1 MRTSKFTIY
10 ADNSQRKYNDFDI
23 LNQKI
28 KKTRDSLLLNQ
39 VNLTETFDDNKDNKL
54 HKKFKINICQNL
66 NSQENGLRRS
76 LNKIN
81 NEQKIKFNKSRVPSQ
96 KLIRNSTEDFN
107 KFESNYYQRNS
118 QRHININI
126 QNINFNNYTKKINI
140 FDPKFPQINTTTSPN
155 IENLNNINLNNNNN
169 NNLNDNIIIP
179 QTNNHIKMNVF
190 RNKFKKV
197 KLGDLKKIKFHQNKN
212 NIVNSERLDNK
223 TLRVFNKIDQK
234 NNNIPIIIKEKE
246 ELKAHKKIEIIE
258 DTDDS
263 FIEELTDLLIKV
275 DTKGKLQIK
284 RENNK
289 NEERIQFLTEENK
302 EEVKNDYEDLLN
314 KKFAIYEDEEEKNE
328 KEKKEEEIIIPNIFS
343 NKRPPTS
350 YGGVNE
356 RERSIQN
363 SIRSKNQKNY

>member
-1 MRTSKFTIY
+1 M
-10 ADNSQRKYNDFDI
+10 
-23 LNQKI
+23 I
-28 KKTRDSLLLNQ
+28 K
-39 VNLTETFDDNKDNKL
+39 
-54 HKKFKINICQNL
+54 
-66 NSQENGLRRS
+66 
-76 LNKIN
+76 
-81 NEQKIKFNKSRVPSQ
+81 
-96 KLIRNSTEDFN
+96 
-107 KFESNYYQRNS
+107 
-118 QRHININI
+118 
-126 QNINFNNYTKKINI
+126 
-140 FDPKFPQINTTTSPN
+140 
-155 IENLNNINLNNNNN
+155 
-169 NNLNDNIIIP
+169 
-179 QTNNHIKMNVF
+179 
-190 RNKFKKV
+190 
-197 KLGDLKKIKFHQNKN
+197 
-212 NIVNSERLDNK
+212 
-223 TLRVFNKIDQK
+223 K

>member
-169 NNLNDNIIIP
+169 NLNDNIPIP
-179 QTNNHIKMNVF
+179 TYIK
-190 RNKFKKV
+190 
-197 KLGDLKKIKFHQNKN
+197 
-212 NIVNSERLDNK
+212 
-223 TLRVFNKIDQK
+223 
-234 NNNIPIIIKEKE
+234 
-246 ELKAHKKIEIIE
+246 
-258 DTDDS
+258 
-263 FIEELTDLLIKV
+263 
-275 DTKGKLQIK
+275 
-284 RENNK
+284 
-289 NEERIQFLTEENK
+289 
-302 EEVKNDYEDLLN
+302 Y
-314 KKFAIYEDEEEKNE
+314 
-328 KEKKEEEIIIPNIFS
+328 
-343 NKRPPTS
+343 
-350 YGGVNE
+350 
-356 RERSIQN
+356 
-363 SIRSKNQKNY
+363 